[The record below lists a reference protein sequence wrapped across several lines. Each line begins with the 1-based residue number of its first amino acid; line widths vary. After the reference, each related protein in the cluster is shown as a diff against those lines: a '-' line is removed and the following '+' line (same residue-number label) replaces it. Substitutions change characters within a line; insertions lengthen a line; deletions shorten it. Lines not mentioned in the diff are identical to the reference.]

1 MTNFYSAGPI
11 SCLAFRQIICH
22 YVGMTHITSSEI
34 ISKLGEDLLIRELGF
49 TERNLR
55 HIRRQGKF
63 PGGWYSPLKVLCEGH
78 GIYCPL
84 SAFIWKGPD
93 KKHGNAASDNQG
105 RAEKACEKSLQK
117 DGA

>member
-1 MTNFYSAGPI
+1 MTNYFLAEPI
-11 SCLAFRQIICH
+11 SCLALGQMICH

-34 ISKLGEDLLIRELGF
+34 ISKLGEDLLIREIGF

-63 PGGWYSPLKVLCEGH
+63 PGGWYFPLKVLCEGH

-93 KKHGNAASDNQG
+93 KKHGDATSGIQG
-105 RAEKACEKSLQK
+105 RVEKACEQSLQK
-117 DGA
+117 DSA